1 MCDLSHSIRKFT
13 LRYGRKRTG
22 KLKTNGSNLHENLFM
37 SNLNH
42 SQINQFNQLSNMC
55 IVLSLVVSIGLQYL
69 ACQSAA
75 IDTDNNSYLWDQY
88 SLVFE
93 SQLQAV
99 FHSSVALQQAH
110 IFAQKHRLIHRSALS
125 YACSDYKSGQMIGE
139 LLSHHQIIALMVCH
153 QG

>member
-1 MCDLSHSIRKFT
+1 MRID
-13 LRYGRKRTG
+13 
-22 KLKTNGSNLHENLFM
+22 
-37 SNLNH
+37 
-42 SQINQFNQLSNMC
+42 
-55 IVLSLVVSIGLQYL
+55 LSLVVSIGLQYL

-110 IFAQKHRLIHRSALS
+110 IFAQKHRLLHRPALS
-125 YACSDYKSGQMIGE
+125 YACSDYKSGQMIGK
-139 LLSHHQIIALMVCH
+139 LLSHQIIA
-153 QG
+153 